1 MDAVTTLPWS
11 RPLTVAD
18 LETMPDDGHRYE
30 LLDGT
35 LLVTPAPSLSHQTVV
50 PRIWRSLE
58 DARPA
63 DLRVL
68 VAPFDVVLADD
79 TVLQPDVL
87 VARQGDLTER
97 NLPAAPVLA
106 VEVLS
111 PSTQRIDRFL
121 KHSRYAAAG
130 VEHYWIIEPNEPSL
144 VAYVLGADGTYHEVA
159 RVQGAETY
167 AATAPFAVQ
176 ITPAQLIAD
185 R

>member
-1 MDAVTTLPWS
+1 MVAVTTLPWS
-11 RPLTVAD
+11 RPFTLAD
-18 LETMPDDGHRYE
+18 LDTMPNDGHRYE

-50 PRIWRSLE
+50 PRVWRLLE

-63 DLRVL
+63 ELRVL

-87 VARQGDLTER
+87 VARRSDLTDR

-130 VEHYWIIEPNEPSL
+130 VEHYWIIDPDRPSL
-144 VAYVLGADGTYHEVA
+144 VAYALSTTGTYDEVA
-159 RVQGAETY
+159 RVHDAETY
-167 AATAPFAVQ
+167 LAGQPFDVEV
-176 ITPAQLIAD
+176 TPEELVAD

>member
-11 RPLTVAD
+11 RPLTIAD

-130 VEHYWIIEPNEPSL
+130 VEHYWIIDPDEPSL
-144 VAYVLGADGTYHEVA
+144 TAYRLRPDGSYEPVAHPIGDEPYE
-159 RVQGAETY
+159 
-167 AATAPFAVQ
+167 ATEPVIVTVIPSALV
-176 ITPAQLIAD
+176 TS
-185 R
+185 